1 MPVTYDAAKK
11 IVFVDY
17 TNMKP
22 AELMAEAQK
31 VHQEA
36 RTRLAGQRFK
46 VLVDITG
53 VVMNT
58 EAVQALKASTKR
70 TGSMIEKTAVVGVTG
85 LKKVLADAIA
95 KFSGTHT
102 KYFGTKD
109 EALRWLTE
117 A

>member
-1 MPVTYDAAKK
+1 MPYTYDAAKN

-17 TNMKP
+17 SNMKP

-31 VHQEA
+31 LHHEA
-36 RTRLAGQRFK
+36 RTRLAGQKFK
-46 VLVDITG
+46 VLVDVTG
-53 VVMNT
+53 TMMNT
-58 EAVQALKASTKR
+58 ESVQALKNSTKR
-70 TGSMIEKTAVVGVTG
+70 DAAMIEKTAVVGVTG

-102 KYFGTKD
+102 RHFDTKAQ
-109 EALRWLTE
+109 ALSWLTE